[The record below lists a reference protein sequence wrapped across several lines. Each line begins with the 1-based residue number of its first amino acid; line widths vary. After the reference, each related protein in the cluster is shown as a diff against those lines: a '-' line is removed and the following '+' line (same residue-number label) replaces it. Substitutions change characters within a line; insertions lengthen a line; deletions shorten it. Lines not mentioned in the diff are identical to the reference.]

1 MQKRFGSRL
10 VFLGASPGSHRIHFL
25 YRDGY
30 DGLSGGS
37 GDAQNQDRRR
47 GPFPSEAFRA
57 RSWASN
63 ILSSASSRLLSS
75 IERFLFLLT
84 TSTAFCI
91 F

>member
-1 MQKRFGSRL
+1 MSHF
-10 VFLGASPGSHRIHFL
+10 VFLGASPGLHPIRVL
-25 YRDGY
+25 YRGGY

-37 GDAQNQDRRR
+37 GDAQNHDRRR

-75 IERFLFLLT
+75 IARFLFLLT